1 MKNKHYT
8 EVSTAALESLEEMLK
23 KLNAENVKL
32 AKFAERVA
40 RLSAGPWGID
50 DLNAVIKEAKE
61 MTQ

>member
-8 EVSTAALESLEEMLK
+8 EISISALESLEEMVK

-32 AKFAERVA
+32 SKFAERVA
-40 RLSAGPWGID
+40 RFSAGPWGID
-50 DLNAVIKEAKE
+50 ELNAVIKEAKE

>member
-8 EVSTAALESLEEMLK
+8 EVSISALESLEEMVK

-32 AKFAERVA
+32 AKFAERVS
-40 RLSAGPWGID
+40 RLSAGLWGID

>member
-1 MKNKHYT
+1 MKNK
-8 EVSTAALESLEEMLK
+8 LESLDELVK

-40 RLSAGPWGID
+40 RLGAGPWGFD
-50 DLNAVIKEAKE
+50 DLNSVIKEAKE

>member
-8 EVSTAALESLEEMLK
+8 EVSISALESLEELVK

-32 AKFAERVA
+32 AKFAERVS